1 METLLLM
8 NKTQTAVAKR
18 VSTLVGEHFSHSL
31 LVFASDEL
39 DDDDFICLRF
49 FGGALTAVG
58 MADYAKGS
66 INNMLAGSTSEE
78 GEDDDLDSKEFG

>member
-1 METLLLM
+1 M
-8 NKTQTAVAKR
+8 NNTQTVIAKK
-18 VSTLVGEHFSHSL
+18 VSTLVGEHFSHAL

-66 INNMLAGSTSEE
+66 INNMLSGATSEE
-78 GEDDDLDSKEFG
+78 EDGEDLDSKEF

>member
-1 METLLLM
+1 M
-8 NKTQTAVAKR
+8 NDTQTAMAKK
-18 VSTLVGEHFSHSL
+18 VSTIVGEHFSHAL

-66 INNMLAGSTSEE
+66 INNMLSGATNPED
-78 GEDDDLDSKEFG
+78 DDDLDSKEFS

>member
-1 METLLLM
+1 
-8 NKTQTAVAKR
+8 
-18 VSTLVGEHFSHSL
+18 
-31 LVFASDEL
+31 VFASDEL

-58 MADYAKGS
+58 MADYAKSS

-78 GEDDDLDSKEFG
+78 GEEGEDQRGRRGRRGRRGGRFRF

>member
-1 METLLLM
+1 M

-78 GEDDDLDSKEFG
+78 GEEDDLDSKEFG

>member
-1 METLLLM
+1 V
-8 NKTQTAVAKR
+8 NNTQTVIAKK
-18 VSTLVGEHFSHSL
+18 VSTLVGEHFSHAL

-66 INNMLAGSTSEE
+66 INNMLSGATSEE
-78 GEDDDLDSKEFG
+78 DEDGLDSKEFG

>member
-1 METLLLM
+1 M
-8 NKTQTAVAKR
+8 NETQTAMAKK
-18 VSTLVGEHFSHSL
+18 VSTIVGEHFSHAL
-31 LVFASDEL
+31 LVFASDEM

-66 INNMLAGSTSEE
+66 INNMLSGATSS
-78 GEDDDLDSKEFG
+78 GDDDDLDSKEFG

>member
-1 METLLLM
+1 M
-8 NKTQTAVAKR
+8 NNTQTVIAIK
-18 VSTLVGEHFSHSL
+18 VSTLVGEHFSHAL

-66 INNMLAGSTSEE
+66 INNMLSGATSEE
-78 GEDDDLDSKEFG
+78 EDGEDLDSKEF

>member
-1 METLLLM
+1 M

-78 GEDDDLDSKEFG
+78 GEEGEDDDLDSKEFG